1 MPSGVE
7 LVDAPVSIAK
17 TADPANAVRTTPE
30 ASIVQATR
38 AVAEGRAQA
47 FVSGGSTG
55 PALAAALFNLR
66 RDRGVY
72 RPALALPIP
81 NPGRSPILLLDV
93 GANVTCRPEHLVQFA
108 HMGSAFAQ
116 AVLGIDAPRVALLS
130 NGEEPGKGTPELVAA
145 HQQLAGSRG
154 TGLNFVGNIEGTQ
167 IFEGVADVVVM
178 DGFTG
183 NITLK
188 LIEGVSSRALRVV
201 TETAA
206 TTARGRL
213 GNSLIGPAMEQLRES
228 IDPEGPGG
236 AYMLGLRQLGV
247 VAHGRFSARGF
258 ARAIEVAARG
268 VTAGRDRRHP
278 DRVAGSGRAPACP
291 GRDGPGRDG
300 ASASWRWPVRTGG
313 YGFDAMTREEIF
325 QVIRGHLVD
334 ELEVE
339 PETDHRVHPLQRG
352 PRRRLAGPLHARAG
366 AGGFLRRADL
376 RRAGGQDPDR
386 RPGRRLSCS
395 M

>member
-1 MPSGVE
+1 MVTVAVDAGGADLGPREVAAGAARAAAEGIKVLLFGPAGEIGAVPAGVE
-7 LVDAPVSIAK
+7 VVDAPVSIAK
-17 TADPANAVRTTPE
+17 KADPANAVRTTPE

-72 RPALALPIP
+72 RPALALPLP

-116 AVLGIDAPRVALLS
+116 AVLGIDSPRVALLS
-130 NGEEPGKGTPELVAA
+130 NGEEPGKGTPDLVSV
-145 HQQLAGSRG
+145 HEQLAGARG
-154 TGLNFVGNIEGTQ
+154 AGLNFVGNVEGTD
-167 IFEGVADVVVM
+167 IPEGVADVVVM
-178 DGFTG
+178 DGFIG

-188 LIEGVSSRALRVV
+188 LIEGISSRALRLV
-201 TETAA
+201 TERASTSV
-206 TTARGRL
+206 RGRL
-213 GNSLIGPAMEQLRES
+213 GSRLIAPTLQELRDA

-258 ARAIEVAARG
+258 AQAIHVAALG
-268 VTAGRDRRHP
+268 VQHDVIGRTRAALQEAGALRPAPGGSGEEADP
-278 DRVAGSGRAPACP
+278 VAGPSEATATVSAP
-291 GRDGPGRDG
+291 
-300 ASASWRWPVRTGG
+300 
-313 YGFDAMTREEIF
+313 
-325 QVIRGHLVD
+325 
-334 ELEVE
+334 
-339 PETDHRVHPLQRG
+339 
-352 PRRRLAGPLHARAG
+352 
-366 AGGFLRRADL
+366 
-376 RRAGGQDPDR
+376 
-386 RPGRRLSCS
+386 
-395 M
+395 